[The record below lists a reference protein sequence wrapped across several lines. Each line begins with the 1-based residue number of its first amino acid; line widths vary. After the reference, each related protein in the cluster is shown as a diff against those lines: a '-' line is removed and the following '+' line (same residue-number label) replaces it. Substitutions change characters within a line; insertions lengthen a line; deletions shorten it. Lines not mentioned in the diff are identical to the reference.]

1 MKIKKVKNKKIK
13 EELLF
18 SNCFNIIMLGRRF
31 DLQLKVDLRDLIPLQ
46 GS

>member
-13 EELLF
+13 EKLLF
-18 SNCFNIIMLGRRF
+18 SNRFNEIMLGRRF